1 MAMVV
6 TVCFREVNGMSKKYN
21 RSTNAIKDSREDK
34 ILYTAV
40 NILLVCCILLVAY
53 PLIYVVSSSFSSGTA
68 VSTGRVILW
77 PVDVSL
83 EGYKTVFSHKLIGTA
98 YRNTIFYTVVGTF
111 INVSVT
117 VICAYP
123 LARNDFPMKRFFSV
137 FFIII
142 MFFNGGMIP
151 TYMVISDLHMIN
163 TVWAMLLPGAISV
176 YNMILV
182 RTFIKSSIPS
192 ALLEVSQIDGC
203 SDIKYFVH
211 ILLPLSR
218 PVIAVITLYY
228 AVGHWNAYFNAMMYL
243 NDQELYP
250 LQIILRQILVAN
262 QINLN
267 EMVDVEAMVAKQGLA
282 DVLKYALIVVST
294 APILC
299 VYPFIQRFFIKGVMI
314 GSVKG

>member
-1 MAMVV
+1 M
-6 TVCFREVNGMSKKYN
+6 RGGNGVSRKN
-21 RSTNAIKDSREDK
+21 NLTSSAIKDSKEDK
-34 ILYTAV
+34 ILYIVV
-40 NILLVCCILLVAY
+40 NIVLGLFVLIVAY
-53 PLIYVVSSSFSSGTA
+53 PLIYVLSSSFSSGTA
-68 VSTGRVILW
+68 VSTGRVVLW

-83 EGYKTVFSHKLIGTA
+83 EGYKTVFAHKLIGSA
-98 YRNTIFYTVVGTF
+98 YRNTIFYTCAGTF
-111 INVSVT
+111 INVTIT
-117 VICAYP
+117 VMCAYP
-123 LARNDFPMKRFFSV
+123 LARNDFPMKRFFSI
-137 FFIII
+137 FFIIT

-151 TYMVISDLHMIN
+151 TYMVVSNLELTN
-163 TVWAMLLPGAISV
+163 TIWAMLLPGAISI

-182 RTFIKSSIPS
+182 RTFIKNSIPS
-192 ALLEVSQIDGC
+192 ALLEASQIDGC
-203 SDIKYFVH
+203 SDAKFFFH
-211 ILLPLSR
+211 ILLPLSK

-267 EMVDVEAMVAKQGLA
+267 DMVDVEAMVAKQGLA

-299 VYPFIQRFFIKGVMI
+299 VYPFIQRFFIKGVMV